1 MLTDIKEKKIIS
13 NVSDDVCNYWVQSL
27 TNDLKLIDSNTNFKL
42 FYSDLFDFYLLN
54 FERKNLNTIVD
65 TINKI
70 KEHNYIHF
78 IISDFA
84 NVNEFINHLDNIDS
98 HNFDYS
104 ILNYYSEVLFDNTPY
119 DFKTLKNYKYFF
131 TSTNL
136 LTREDNTIKE
146 SNFVSQIGNRYIL
159 DYKYSLIYYYIK
171 LGFCYF
177 QKGEH
182 LFENCKRQNK
192 VFMYT
197 KTKDVNREHQINLAI
212 DTGKIYNKEFDQK
225 DWYWYYNNYN
235 NYHIPFIIDYN
246 ICKLNI
252 INETNP
258 VVFNDT
264 KNESQFLTEKTL
276 KGMMVPTPSYLLL
289 QHDVYKELKEYGFYF
304 LNEEFESIEIENY
317 KNFCNFLKIS
327 DDNDINNL
335 YQKTKFKSEQ
345 NKILLENYIS
355 SDKTKE
361 IKLLLNK

>member
-225 DWYWYYNNYN
+225 DWYWYHNNYN